1 MDTPRSLMKR
11 IRNSAAHPIP
21 AGAPRVPV
29 PAPID
34 PAPRIPTPTPDA
46 GPAPD
51 APAAPVPRP
60 AAPTPCPVP
69 ARGHALYSQLMR
81 SHDRMGTRHTP
92 NA

>member
-11 IRNSAAHPIP
+11 IRISAAHPLP
-21 AGAPRVPV
+21 ADAPCAPV
-29 PAPID
+29 PAPVVPTPRA
-34 PAPRIPTPTPDA
+34 PAPVPEA

-60 AAPTPCPVP
+60 SAPTPCPAP